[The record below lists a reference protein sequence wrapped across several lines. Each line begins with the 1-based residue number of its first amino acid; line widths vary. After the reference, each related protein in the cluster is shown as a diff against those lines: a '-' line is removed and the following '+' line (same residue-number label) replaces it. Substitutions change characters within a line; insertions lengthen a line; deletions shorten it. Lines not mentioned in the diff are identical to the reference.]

1 MTLKLVFDGPE
12 KARLIIAL
20 AHGAGAPLDSP
31 FMAAFARGLAGRG
44 HRVARFEFPYMAARR
59 EDGGK
64 RPPDRAPKL
73 LDAWRAVIRHLGPGR
88 TVIGG
93 KSMGGRMAS
102 LLADEMGVRGLVC
115 LGYPFQAP
123 GRPLDPGRVAHLAA
137 ITTPTLI
144 LQGERDAFGKPDLVG
159 GLDFSQAVTV
169 RWLADGDHGFKPR
182 KKSGL
187 TEAGN
192 WAEAMD
198 AIDAF
203 VSGLGA
209 GLEATLGAGPR
220 P

>member
-1 MTLKLVFDGPE
+1 MSEPPVSPEIVFDGPA
-12 KARLIIAL
+12 KAPLIIAL

-31 FMAAFARGLAGRG
+31 FMAAFARGLAERG

-59 EDGGK
+59 DDGGK

-73 LDAWRAVIRHLGPGR
+73 LDAWRAVIRRLGPAR

-102 LLADEMGVRGLVC
+102 LVADEMGVRGLVC

-123 GRPLDPGRVAHLAA
+123 GRPLDEGRVAHLARLA
-137 ITTPTLI
+137 TPTLI

-159 GLDFSQAVTV
+159 GVDFSDAVTV

-182 KKSGL
+182 KKSGR

-198 AIDAF
+198 AMDTF
-203 VSGLGA
+203 VCGLGVGLGA
-209 GLEATLGAGPR
+209 QP
-220 P
+220 